1 MLTRSDIWYDLPR
14 GLIAQHP
21 LPERS
26 GSRLMVADRR
36 TGSLT
41 HAVFRDLP
49 SFLSAGDLMVFN
61 DTRVIRARLRGT
73 RSGTG
78 GTVEVL
84 LLERLAPD
92 TWKVVLKPGK
102 QCRQGIRLDLSGG
115 ISAEVVGSPSP
126 GRAVVRI
133 SAPGRDPAGALE
145 ESGEMP
151 LPPYISR
158 PPGQEDAERYQTV
171 YASAP
176 GAVAAP
182 TAGLHFDPALLG
194 ALGSAGIG
202 IAKLTLHVGPGTFE
216 PLRNDEI
223 DANTL
228 EAERF
233 SYPGTCSEAVSGAR
247 AAGKRLVAVGT
258 TSARVLETVGPD
270 SGPAE
275 GETSLFIRP
284 PYVFSMV
291 DALVTNFHLPGSS
304 LLCLVA
310 AYMGLDFMKTAYSCA
325 VRSGY
330 RFYSYGDAMLIL

>member
-102 QCRQGIRLDLSGG
+102 QCRQGIRLDLSGRQQRTLV
-115 ISAEVVGSPSP
+115 IQDLIAD
-126 GRAVVRI
+126 RI
-133 SAPGRDPAGALE
+133 RRRKIVELHPIQIVTAL
-145 ESGEMP
+145 
-151 LPPYISR
+151 
-158 PPGQEDAERYQTV
+158 
-171 YASAP
+171 
-176 GAVAAP
+176 
-182 TAGLHFDPALLG
+182 
-194 ALGSAGIG
+194 
-202 IAKLTLHVGPGTFE
+202 
-216 PLRNDEI
+216 
-223 DANTL
+223 
-228 EAERF
+228 
-233 SYPGTCSEAVSGAR
+233 
-247 AAGKRLVAVGT
+247 
-258 TSARVLETVGPD
+258 
-270 SGPAE
+270 
-275 GETSLFIRP
+275 
-284 PYVFSMV
+284 
-291 DALVTNFHLPGSS
+291 
-304 LLCLVA
+304 
-310 AYMGLDFMKTAYSCA
+310 
-325 VRSGY
+325 
-330 RFYSYGDAMLIL
+330 